1 LALDWNNFTLSGWMS
16 WGNPMTTDTRW
27 RWPLNLANFDITS
40 PLTRDESQSLAE
52 LLALYRQPGRMV
64 GYADIAQ
71 KRLPRLVVPI
81 RQALSCLSAV
91 KEFHSPV
98 VYRFLQH
105 TAEAGKPYGCFTE
118 EAWLPLLQTPFV
130 GDLTPAV
137 ADRINYPFLLA
148 LYGLRR
154 FWSLH
159 RLFKRPVTKMAYT
172 LFGRRRMDANL
183 RRITQAL
190 ASLGYGDSAAIP
202 LQATLSEVLLVHRSP
217 HLADID
223 ADILEQMRQT
233 TVKQNGS
240 RFLVRLSYA
249 LFGAGALSAPL
260 SRRPPQ
266 QLLTPPENTWAAW
279 VYRWEQTSTL
289 SADTR
294 KGMRHTLSGVGTWLK
309 QAHPDIVSPE
319 QWDRQ
324 LCLNLVKAVTNLHVG
339 EWNITHGQA
348 TPDALLRAGT
358 RLRKIYTVRR
368 FFLDLQDWGW
378 IAKRFNPR
386 VSLAPPAHLLA
397 QVGPDP
403 RVIAREIWSKL
414 LHAALTLT
422 DMDIQPDERS
432 QAKQPAYPLEMVR
445 AVALVWV
452 FGGLRSDEIRRLRVG
467 CVRWE
472 LLDEMKTSAVVMLR
486 VPPNK
491 TSGRFEKP
499 VSRFAAEAIRE
510 WEALRPPSPPLLD
523 PKTGEQ
529 VDFLFV
535 YRGRRFG
542 QKYLNHHL
550 IPLLCEKAGVPLA
563 DTCGT
568 ITSHRARAT
577 ISSDLTTGENAM
589 TLFEL
594 QTWLGHRSV
603 SSTLHY
609 AHPTLTRVT
618 EAYTRSDYFE
628 RNLRLVDVLVD
639 QDAVRSGET
648 VTWMHYDLGHGY
660 CTHDFFAACI
670 HRMACA
676 RCTFYLPKS
685 SSQAQM
691 LEARTNLRRMMQ
703 EIVLTDEETAA
714 VEGDIAAL
722 ERLVDALRNQSTPD
736 QTLTGGST
744 S

>member
-1 LALDWNNFTLSGWMS
+1 
-16 WGNPMTTDTRW
+16 MTTDTRW
-27 RWPLNLANFDITS
+27 RWPLNLANFDTTS
-40 PLTRDESQSLAE
+40 PLTGAESQALEA
-52 LLALYRQPGRMV
+52 LMALYHQPGRVV

-71 KRLPRLVVPI
+71 KRLPRLVDPV
-81 RQALSCLSAV
+81 REALFCFEVAADA
-91 KEFHSPV
+91 HSPV

-105 TAEAGKPYGCFTE
+105 SADAGQPYGCLSE
-118 EAWLPLLQTPFV
+118 DDWLPLLQAPFV
-130 GDLTPAV
+130 GALTPAV
-137 ADRINYPFLLA
+137 AERSAYPFLLV
-148 LYGLRR
+148 LYVLRGFR
-154 FWSLH
+154 SLH
-159 RLFKRPVTKMAYT
+159 RLSKRPVTKMAYT
-172 LFGRRRMDANL
+172 LFGRRCMDHNW
-183 RRITQAL
+183 RVMVDAL
-190 ASLGYGDSAAIP
+190 AALGYRASAAIP

-217 HLADID
+217 NLADVD
-223 ADILEQMRQT
+223 TEILEQMRQT
-233 TVKQNGS
+233 TVKREGS

-249 LFGAGALSAPL
+249 LFGVGALPAPL
-260 SRRPPQ
+260 SNRSAQQPP
-266 QLLTPPENTWAAW
+266 TPPENTWAAW

-289 SADTR
+289 SPATR
-294 KGMRHTLSGVGTWLK
+294 KNMRHTLTSVGTWLE
-309 QAHPDIVSPE
+309 QAHPDVVLPQ

-324 LCLNLVKAVTNLHVG
+324 LCLSLVKAMTHLHVG
-339 EWNITHGQA
+339 EWSTTPGQA
-348 TPDALLRAGT
+348 APGTLLRAGT

-378 IAKRFNPR
+378 IPKHFNPR

-403 RVIAREIWSKL
+403 RVIAREVWAKL

-422 DMDIQPDERS
+422 APDVQPDARS
-432 QAKQPAYPLEMVR
+432 QANHPAYPLEMVR

-472 LLDEMKTSAVVMLR
+472 VLDEAKTPSVVMLR

-499 VSRFAAEAIRE
+499 VSRLAAEAIRD
-510 WEALRPPSPPLLD
+510 WEAVRPPSPPLLD
-523 PKTGEQ
+523 GKTGER

-542 QKYLNHHL
+542 QNYLNHHL
-550 IPLLCEKAGVPLA
+550 IPLLCAKAGVPLA
-563 DTCGT
+563 DAQGT

-618 EAYTRSDYFE
+618 EAYTHTDYFE

-648 VTWMHYDLGHGY
+648 NAWMHYDLGHGY
-660 CTHDFFAACI
+660 CTHDFFAACV

-676 RCTFYLPKS
+676 RCTFYLPKTS
-685 SSQAQM
+685 TQAQL
-691 LEARTNLRRMMQ
+691 LEAKTNLCRMMQ
-703 EIVLTDEETAA
+703 EIELTADETAA

-722 ERLVDALRNQSTPD
+722 ERLVASLRNQSTPD
-736 QTLTGGST
+736 QTLTKSGVS
-744 S
+744 

>member
-1 LALDWNNFTLSGWMS
+1 MK
-16 WGNPMTTDTRW
+16 TDIVW
-27 RWPLNLANFDITS
+27 HWPLKLANFDTTS
-40 PLTRDESQSLAE
+40 PLTGAESQSLDD
-52 LLALYRQPGRMV
+52 LLALYHQPGRVV

-71 KRLPRLVVPI
+71 KHLPRLVNPV
-81 RQALSCLSAV
+81 REALCCLNLAA
-91 KEFHSPV
+91 EAHSPL

-105 TAEAGKPYGCFTE
+105 TADAGQPYGCFTE
-118 EAWLPLLQTPFV
+118 ENWLPLLQTPFV
-130 GDLTPAV
+130 GDLTAAV
-137 ADRINYPFLLA
+137 AQRTAYPFLLV
-148 LYGLRR
+148 LYVLRGFR
-154 FWSLH
+154 SLH
-159 RLFKRPVTKMAYT
+159 RLSKRPVTKMAYT
-172 LFGRRRMDANL
+172 LFGRRRMDAHL
-183 RRITQAL
+183 RQITAAL
-190 ASLGYGDSAAIP
+190 ATLGYGSSAVIP
-202 LQATLSEVLLVHRSP
+202 LQVTLSEVLLVHGSP
-217 HLADID
+217 HLTEID
-223 ADILEQMRQT
+223 MALLEQMRQT
-233 TVKQNGS
+233 TVRQEGS

-249 LFGAGALSAPL
+249 LFGMGVLPSPL
-260 SRRPPQ
+260 SSSPPQ
-266 QLLTPPENTWAAW
+266 PHPRPPENPWDDW

-294 KGMRHTLSGVGTWLK
+294 RGMRHILTGVGTWLR
-309 QAHPDIVSPE
+309 QEQPVVGSPE

-324 LCLNLVKAVTNLHVG
+324 LCLKLVKAVTDL
-339 EWNITHGQA
+339 QA
-348 TPDALLRAGT
+348 GAWSTSLSQAAPGRLLGAGT
-358 RLRKIYTVRR
+358 RLRKIYAVRR

-378 IAKRFNPR
+378 IPKHFNPR

-397 QVGPDP
+397 QIGPDP
-403 RVIAREIWSKL
+403 RVIAREIWAKL
-414 LHAALTLT
+414 LRAALTLT
-422 DMDIQPDERS
+422 AADLHLDERAW
-432 QAKQPAYPLEMVR
+432 AKQPAYPLEMVR

-467 CVRWE
+467 CVRWD
-472 LLDEMKTSAVVMLR
+472 LLDETVTPAVVMLR

-499 VSRFAAEAIRE
+499 VSRLAAEAVRA
-510 WEALRPPSPPLLD
+510 WEAVRPASPPLLD
-523 PKTGEQ
+523 PKTSEL

-535 YRGRRFG
+535 YRGRCFG
-542 QKYLNHHL
+542 QRYLNHHL
-550 IPLLCEKAGVPLA
+550 IPLLCAKADVPLA
-563 DTCGT
+563 DARGT

-577 ISSDLTTGENAM
+577 ISSDLTSGENAM

-618 EAYTRSDYFE
+618 EAYTSSDYFE

-648 VTWMHYDLGHGY
+648 ATWLHYDLGHGY
-660 CTHDFFAACI
+660 CTHDFFAACV

-685 SSQAQM
+685 STQAQM
-691 LEARTNLRRMMQ
+691 LEAKTNLRRMMQ
-703 EIVLTDEETAA
+703 EIALTDGEAAA

-722 ERLVDALRNQSTPD
+722 ERLVAFLRNQTTPD

>member
-1 LALDWNNFTLSGWMS
+1 
-16 WGNPMTTDTRW
+16 MTTNATW
-27 RWPLNLANFDITS
+27 CWPLNLANFDTTS
-40 PLTRDESQSLAE
+40 PLTDEESQALGD
-52 LLALYRQPGRMV
+52 LLTLYHQSGRVV
-64 GYADIAQ
+64 GFADIAQ
-71 KRLPRLVVPI
+71 NRLPRLVAPVRI
-81 RQALSCLSAV
+81 ALSHFSLAPDA
-91 KEFHSPV
+91 HSPV
-98 VYRFLQH
+98 VYRFLQQSA
-105 TAEAGKPYGCFTE
+105 TSAQPYGQLNE
-118 EAWLPLLQTPFV
+118 EDWLPLLQTRPF
-130 GDLTPAV
+130 GALKPAV
-137 ADRINYPFLLA
+137 AERSAYPFLLV
-148 LYGLRR
+148 LYVLRR
-154 FWSLH
+154 FRSLH
-159 RLFKRPVTKMAYT
+159 RLSKRPVTKMAYA
-172 LFGRRRMDANL
+172 LFGRRQMDANL
-183 RRITQAL
+183 RQMMSAL
-190 ASLGYGDSAAIP
+190 NTLGYNVTDPVP
-202 LQATLSEVLLVHRSP
+202 LQITLSEVLLVQRNP

-223 ADILEQMRQT
+223 IELLEQMRQT
-233 TVKQNGS
+233 TVRQEGS

-249 LFGAGALSAPL
+249 LFGAGILSAPL
-260 SRRPPQ
+260 SSQPPPRSPRPP
-266 QLLTPPENTWAAW
+266 EATWDAW
-279 VYRWEQTSTL
+279 IYRWEQTSTL
-289 SADTR
+289 SAATR
-294 KGMRHTLSGVGTWLK
+294 KNIRYALSGVGTWLG
-309 QAHPDIVSPE
+309 QAHPDITSPE

-324 LCLNLVKAVTNLHVG
+324 MCLEVVKAVTHLHAG
-339 EWNITHGQA
+339 EWTTRVTQA
-348 TPDALLRAGT
+348 TPGALLHPAT
-358 RLRKIYTVRR
+358 RIRKIYTIRR

-378 IAKRFNPR
+378 IPKRFNPR
-386 VSLAPPAHLLA
+386 VSLLPPTHLLA
-397 QVGPDP
+397 QVSPDP
-403 RVIAREIWSKL
+403 RIIAREVWAKL
-414 LHAALTLT
+414 LQAALTLT
-422 DMDIQPDERS
+422 ADDIQPDARA

-445 AVALVWV
+445 ALALVWV

-510 WEALRPPSPPLLD
+510 WEALRPPSPAQLD

-542 QKYLNHHL
+542 QNYLNHHL
-550 IPLLCEKAGVPLA
+550 IPLLCEKAGVPLTDA
-563 DTCGT
+563 RGT

-594 QTWLGHRSV
+594 QAWLGHRSV

-618 EAYTRSDYFE
+618 EAYTSSDYFE

-648 VTWMHYDLGHGY
+648 APWMHYDLGHGY
-660 CTHDFFAACI
+660 CTHDFFAACV

-685 SSQAQM
+685 STQAQM
-691 LEARTNLRRMMQ
+691 LEAKTNLRRMMQ
-703 EIVLTDEETAA
+703 EIALTDEETAA

-736 QTLTGGST
+736 QSLTAGST

>member
-1 LALDWNNFTLSGWMS
+1 MR
-16 WGNPMTTDTRW
+16 TDATW
-27 RWPLNLANFDITS
+27 HWPLNLADFDTAS
-40 PLTRDESQSLAE
+40 PLTNEESLALDD
-52 LLALYRQPGRMV
+52 LLALYHQPGRVV

-71 KRLPRLVVPI
+71 KQLPRLVTPV
-81 RQALSCLSAV
+81 REALSHFEAAADA
-91 KEFHSPV
+91 HSPL

-105 TAEAGKPYGCFTE
+105 SADAGHPYGRLSE
-118 EAWLPLLQTPFV
+118 DDWLPLLQTPFV
-130 GDLTPAV
+130 GALTPAV
-137 ADRINYPFLLA
+137 AERSAYPFLLV
-148 LYGLRR
+148 LYGLRAFR
-154 FWSLH
+154 SLH
-159 RLFKRPVTKMAYT
+159 RLSKRPVTKMAYT
-172 LFGRRRMDANL
+172 LFGRRQMDANMRQVVFSL
-183 RRITQAL
+183 NT
-190 ASLGYGDSAAIP
+190 LGYNVTDPVP
-202 LQATLSEVLLVHRSP
+202 LQITLSEVLLVHRSP

-223 ADILEQMRQT
+223 AEILEHMRQT
-233 TVKQNGS
+233 TVKQEGS

-249 LFGAGALSAPL
+249 LFGAGVVSTPL
-260 SRRPPQ
+260 SSQRP
-266 QLLTPPENTWAAW
+266 LLSRTPPEDTWDAW
-279 VYRWEQTSTL
+279 IYRWEQTSTL

-309 QAHPDIVSPE
+309 QAHPDVVSPE

-324 LCLNLVKAVTNLHVG
+324 LCLEMVRAVTNLHVG
-339 EWNITHGQA
+339 GWNTTPGKA
-348 TPDALLRAGT
+348 TSGTLLRPAT
-358 RLRKIYTVRR
+358 RIGKIYTVRR

-378 IAKRFNPR
+378 IPKRFNPR

-397 QVGPDP
+397 EVGPDP
-403 RVIAREIWSKL
+403 RVIAREVWAKL
-414 LHAALTLT
+414 LQAALTLT
-422 DMDIQPDERS
+422 AADIQPDARS
-432 QAKQPAYPLEMVR
+432 QAKQPMYPLEMVR

-472 LLDEMKTSAVVMLR
+472 LLDEAKTPAVVMLR

-510 WEALRPPSPPLLD
+510 WEMVRPPSPPLLD

-542 QKYLNHHL
+542 QNYLNHHL
-550 IPLLCEKAGVPLA
+550 IPLLCAKAGVALTDA
-563 DTCGT
+563 RGT

-577 ISSDLTTGENAM
+577 IGSDLTTGENAM

-609 AHPTLTRVT
+609 AHPSLTRVT
-618 EAYTRSDYFE
+618 QAYTRSDYFE
-628 RNLRLVDVLVD
+628 RNLRLVQVLVD

-648 VTWMHYDLGHGY
+648 DTWMHYDLGHGY
-660 CTHDFFAACI
+660 CTHDFFAACV

-676 RCTFYLPKS
+676 RCTFYLSRS
-685 SSQAQM
+685 STQAQM
-691 LEARTNLRRMMQ
+691 LEAKTNLRRMMQ
-703 EIVLTDEETAA
+703 EIKLTDEETAA

-722 ERLVDALRNQSTPD
+722 EHLVVSLRNRSTPD
-736 QTLTGGST
+736 QTLATGGVS
-744 S
+744 